1 MSTTF
6 NTSDGGT
13 HTPVPTGIAL
23 ADEEALRQ
31 VFHLEY
37 SALYA
42 EARAELGENA
52 RALAPKVVEGAFVRA
67 WDARA
72 RFQTP
77 AQVHAFLVEDVHHAA
92 ARALSRRS
100 AAHRM
105 SGGGKQEAHV
115 VQDET
120 EDDAW
125 KHIMHALH
133 GEAHSP
139 GALAQ
144 AAAHS
149 RHEAAHH
156 IADSAKERPLW
167 IPILIGA
174 VVLMG
179 LLGLAAYMTRL
190 SADAKFARAL
200 AQPDLQPVATV
211 SAQIGNM
218 TLAEGTKVKL
228 APESKL
234 TIPKGFGPDVRA
246 VKIEGMA
253 EFNVAPG
260 LKQPFNVL
268 AGKTWVVA
276 TGTAFTVRNYPNDS
290 AVTVAVSEG
299 TVKVGKGKLATDVAA
314 GSGAVATA
322 SSVHAATANERDEA
336 DLWRTGTLVVNDV
349 SLSEA
354 LSQVRRW
361 YGSTIL
367 APNQKLLERK
377 TSFRASLDSLSQATR
392 GIEQSTGLTFGWI
405 GQNMAFYEPDAKAA
419 KPAAKPAAK
428 HAGKKK

>member
-6 NTSDGGT
+6 NASDGGT
-13 HTPVPTGIAL
+13 HTPVPTGVAL

-42 EARAELGENA
+42 EARAELGDNA

-67 WDARA
+67 WDARG
-72 RFQTP
+72 RFRTP
-77 AQVHAFLVEDVHHAA
+77 QEVHAFLVEDVHHAA

-100 AAHRM
+100 AAHRL
-105 SGGGKQEAHV
+105 SGGAKQEAHT

-120 EDDAW
+120 EEDAW

-139 GALAQ
+139 GALAE

-167 IPILIGA
+167 IPLLIGA

-190 SADAKFARAL
+190 STDAKFARAL
-200 AQPDLQPVATV
+200 AQPDLKPVATV
-211 SAQIGNM
+211 SAQIGNL
-218 TLAEGTKVKL
+218 TLDDGTKVKL

-234 TIPKGFGPDVRA
+234 TVPKGFGPEMRA

-260 LKQPFNVL
+260 IEQPFNVI
-268 AGKTWVVA
+268 AGNTAVAA
-276 TGTAFTVRNYPNDS
+276 TGTAFTVRNYPGDS
-290 AVTVAVSEG
+290 VVTVVVSSG
-299 TVKVGKGKLATDVAA
+299 TVKVGKGKQATDVAA
-314 GSGAVATA
+314 GSAVVATA
-322 SSVHAATANERDEA
+322 TGARAATPAERDEA
-336 DLWRTGTLVVNDV
+336 DAWRTGTLVVTDV
-349 SLSEA
+349 KLSEA
-354 LSQVRRW
+354 LSGLKRW
-361 YGSTIL
+361 YGLTIL
-367 APNQKLLERK
+367 APNQQLLDRK
-377 TSFRASLDSLSQATR
+377 TSFRAPLDSQKVAIN
-392 GIEQSTGLTFGWI
+392 GIEASTGLTFGWI
-405 GQNMAFYEPDAKAA
+405 GQNMAFYEPDKAAA
-419 KPAAKPAAK
+419 KPA
-428 HAGKKK
+428 KKKK

>member
-13 HTPVPTGIAL
+13 HTPVPTGVAL
-23 ADEEALRQ
+23 ADEESLRQ

-42 EARAELGENA
+42 EARAELGDNA

-72 RFQTP
+72 RFHTP
-77 AQVHAFLVEDVHHAA
+77 AEVHAFLVEDVHHAA

-100 AAHRM
+100 AAHRL
-105 SGGGKQEAHV
+105 SGGARQEAHA

-120 EDDAW
+120 EEDAW

-139 GALAQ
+139 QALAE

-149 RHEAAHH
+149 RHEAAEH
-156 IADSAKERPLW
+156 IKISTRETPLW

-190 SADAKFARAL
+190 STDAKFARAL
-200 AQPDLQPVATV
+200 AQPDLQPVATI
-211 SAQIGNM
+211 SAQIGNL
-218 TLAEGTKVKL
+218 TLGDGTKVKL

-234 TIPKGFGPDVRA
+234 TVPKGFGADMRA
-246 VKIEGMA
+246 VKLEGMA

-260 LKQPFNVL
+260 IEQPFNVL
-268 AGKTWVVA
+268 AGNTSVVA
-276 TGTAFTVRNYPNDS
+276 TGTAFTVSSYPGDS
-290 AVTVAVSEG
+290 AVTVVVSNG
-299 TVKVGKGKLATDVAA
+299 TVKVGKGKHMHDVPA
-314 GSGAVATA
+314 GSALVASDTSARTA
-322 SSVHAATANERDEA
+322 TPAERDAA
-336 DLWRTGTLVVNDV
+336 DAWRTGTLVVTDK
-349 SLSEA
+349 SLSQA
-354 LSQVRRW
+354 LSMMKRW
-361 YGSTIL
+361 YGSMIL
-367 APNQKLLERK
+367 APNQSLLERK
-377 TSFRASLDSLSQATR
+377 ASFRAPLDSQRVAIK
-392 GIEQSTGLTFGWI
+392 GIEESTGLKFGWI
-405 GQNMAFYEPDAKAA
+405 GQNMAFYEPDKAA
-419 KPAAKPAAK
+419 KTETPAAK
-428 HAGKKK
+428 KK

>member
-6 NTSDGGT
+6 NASDGGT
-13 HTPVPTGIAL
+13 HTPVPTGVAL

-42 EARAELGENA
+42 EARAELGDNA

-72 RFQTP
+72 RFRTP
-77 AQVHAFLVEDVHHAA
+77 AEVHAFLVEDVHHAA

-100 AAHRM
+100 AAHRL
-105 SGGGKQEAHV
+105 SGGGKQQAHT
-115 VQDET
+115 VQDEP
-120 EDDAW
+120 EEEAW
-125 KHIMHALH
+125 QHIMHALH

-139 GALAQ
+139 GALAE

-167 IPILIGA
+167 VPLLIGA

-190 SADAKFARAL
+190 STDAKFARAL
-200 AQPDLQPVATV
+200 AQPDLKPVATV
-211 SAQIGNM
+211 SAQIGNL
-218 TLAEGTKVKL
+218 TLDDGTKVKL
-228 APESKL
+228 APETKL
-234 TIPKGFGPDVRA
+234 TVPKGFGPEMRA

-260 LKQPFNVL
+260 IEQPFNVI
-268 AGKTWVVA
+268 AGNTSVVA
-276 TGTAFTVRNYPNDS
+276 TGTAFTVRSYPGDS
-290 AVTVAVSEG
+290 VVTVAVSNG
-299 TVKVGKGKLATDVAA
+299 TVKVGKGKQATDVAA
-314 GSGAVATA
+314 GSAVVATG
-322 SSVHAATANERDEA
+322 SSARAATPAEREQA
-336 DLWRTGTLVVNDV
+336 DAWRTGTLVVTDV
-349 SLSEA
+349 KLSEA
-354 LSQVRRW
+354 LSSLKRW
-361 YGSTIL
+361 YGLTIL
-367 APNQKLLERK
+367 APNQQLLDRK
-377 TSFRASLDSLSQATR
+377 ASFRAPLDSQKVAIN
-392 GIEQSTGLTFGWI
+392 GIESSTGLTFGWI
-405 GQNMAFYEPDAKAA
+405 GQNMAFYEPDKAA
-419 KPAAKPAAK
+419 AKKSEKAK
-428 HAGKKK
+428 KR

>member
-13 HTPVPTGIAL
+13 HTPVPSGVAL
-23 ADEEALRQ
+23 ADEESLRQ

-100 AAHRM
+100 AAHRL

-115 VQDET
+115 VQDES
-120 EDDAW
+120 EEDAW

-133 GEAHSP
+133 GEEHSP
-139 GALAQ
+139 AALAQ
-144 AAAHS
+144 AAAYS
-149 RHEAAHH
+149 RHEAAEH
-156 IADSAKERPLW
+156 IKVSTRETPLW

-190 SADAKFARAL
+190 STDAKFARAL
-200 AQPDLQPVATV
+200 AQPDLKPVATV
-211 SAQIGNM
+211 SAQIGNL
-218 TLAEGTKVKL
+218 TLDDGSKVKL

-234 TIPKGFGPDVRA
+234 TVPKGFGPDMRA
-246 VKIEGMA
+246 VKLEGMA

-260 LKQPFNVL
+260 IEQPFNVI
-268 AGKTWVVA
+268 AGNTAVVA
-276 TGTAFTVRNYPNDS
+276 TGTAFTVSSYPGDS
-290 AVTVAVSEG
+290 AATVVVSSG
-299 TVKVGKGKLATDVAA
+299 SVKVGKGKQATPVAA
-314 GSGAVATA
+314 GSAVVATGNA
-322 SSVHAATANERDEA
+322 TRAATPAERDAA
-336 DLWRTGTLVVNDV
+336 DAWRTGTLVVTDK
-349 SLSEA
+349 SLGQA
-354 LSQVRRW
+354 LSLVKRW

-367 APNQKLLERK
+367 TPNQSLLERK
-377 TSFRASLDSLSQATR
+377 ASFRASLDSLSQATK

-405 GQNMAFYEPDAKAA
+405 GQNMAFYEPDAKAKSA
-419 KPAAKPAAK
+419 
-428 HAGKKK
+428 KKK

>member
-6 NTSDGGT
+6 NASDGGT
-13 HTPVPTGIAL
+13 HTPVPTGVAL

-42 EARAELGENA
+42 EARAELGDNA

-67 WDARA
+67 WDART
-72 RFQTP
+72 RFRTP
-77 AQVHAFLVEDVHHAA
+77 AEVHAFLVEDVHHAA

-100 AAHRM
+100 AAHRL
-105 SGGGKQEAHV
+105 SGGARQEAHAI
-115 VQDET
+115 QDES

-139 GALAQ
+139 QALAE

-149 RHEAAHH
+149 RHEAAEH
-156 IADSAKERPLW
+156 IKVSSRETPLW
-167 IPILIGA
+167 IPLLIGA

-190 SADAKFARAL
+190 STDAKFARAL
-200 AQPDLQPVATV
+200 AQPDLKPVATI
-211 SAQIGNM
+211 SAQIGNL
-218 TLAEGTKVKL
+218 TLDDGSKVKL

-234 TIPKGFGPDVRA
+234 TVPKGFGPDMRA
-246 VKIEGMA
+246 VKLEGMA

-260 LKQPFNVL
+260 IDQPFNVI
-268 AGKTWVVA
+268 AGNTSIVA
-276 TGTAFTVRNYPNDS
+276 TGTAFTVRSYPGDS
-290 AVTVAVSEG
+290 AVTVVVSNG
-299 TVKVGKGKLATDVAA
+299 AVKVGKGKHMHDVTA
-314 GSGAVATA
+314 GSALVANDTSARTATA
-322 SSVHAATANERDEA
+322 AERDEA
-336 DLWRTGTLVVNDV
+336 DAWRTGTLVVSDK
-349 SLSEA
+349 SLSQA
-354 LSQVRRW
+354 LSMMKRW
-361 YGSTIL
+361 YGSMIL
-367 APNQKLLERK
+367 APNQSLLERK
-377 TSFRASLDSLSQATR
+377 TSFRAPLDSQRVAIH
-392 GIEQSTGLTFGWI
+392 GIEASTGLQFGWI

-419 KPAAKPAAK
+419 KTP
-428 HAGKKK
+428 AGKKK

>member
-6 NTSDGGT
+6 NASDGGT

-42 EARAELGENA
+42 EARAELGDNA

-100 AAHRM
+100 AAHRL
-105 SGGGKQEAHV
+105 SGGGKQEAHS

-120 EDDAW
+120 EDEAW

-139 GALAQ
+139 QALAN

-149 RHEAAHH
+149 RHEAAEH
-156 IADSAKERPLW
+156 IKVSSQERPLW

-190 SADAKFARAL
+190 STDAKFARAL
-200 AQPDLQPVATV
+200 AQPDLKPVATV
-211 SAQIGNM
+211 SAQIGNL
-218 TLAEGTKVKL
+218 TLDDGTKVKL

-234 TIPKGFGPDVRA
+234 TVPKGFGPEMRA
-246 VKIEGMA
+246 VKLEGMA
-253 EFNVAPG
+253 AFDVAPG
-260 LKQPFNVL
+260 MEQPFNIM
-268 AGKTWVVA
+268 AGNTWVVA
-276 TGTAFTVRNYPNDS
+276 TGTAFTVSNYPGDS
-290 AVTVAVSEG
+290 AVTVVVSSG
-299 TVKVGKGKLATDVAA
+299 MVKVGKGKHTHDVPA
-314 GSGAVATA
+314 GSALVANDTSA
-322 SSVHAATANERDEA
+322 RAATPAERDAA
-336 DLWRTGTLVVNDV
+336 DAWRTGTLVVTDKP
-349 SLSEA
+349 LSQA
-354 LSQVRRW
+354 LSTMKRW
-361 YGSTIL
+361 YSLMIL
-367 APNQKLLERK
+367 APNQALLERK
-377 TSFRASLDSLSQATR
+377 ASFRAPLDSQRVAIS
-392 GIEQSTGLTFGWI
+392 GIEQSTGLQFGWI
-405 GQNMAFYEPDAKAA
+405 GQNMAFYEPDKAA
-419 KPAAKPAAK
+419 TKKPE
-428 HAGKKK
+428 KKKR